1 MRFFSPFPH
10 GTSTLSVSKEYL
22 ALPDGAGKFTRDFSG
37 PALLRIP
44 ALVQLF
50 RVRGFHPLRP
60 NFPVQFR
67 FRQTTFAGPTTP
79 VQSPAR
85 VWALPLSLATTHGIT
100 IVISSSRY
108 LDVSVPRV
116 LPLAGVR
123 SSTGRVAPFG
133 HPRIQGRLRLPVA
146 FRSLP
151 RPSSSLGA

>member
-44 ALVQLF
+44 ALLMFFRIRGYHPLWPSFPELF
-50 RVRGFHPLRP
+50 RFHIRI
-60 NFPVQFR
+60 
-67 FRQTTFAGPTTP
+67 FAGPTTP
-79 VQSPAR
+79 HRSPDA
-85 VWALPLSLATTHGIT
+85 VWAPPLSLATTCGIT
-100 IVISSSRY
+100 IVLFSSRY